1 MCNQKYTDREKGIWK
16 EMCTN
21 DEDDQNKHK
30 VISYFQKKGHG
41 QRFDIDGTVYI
52 PKEQDFTV
60 MYDAEKAFNLMIDRL
75 YIKKTIKG
83 KRCTLRKGVL
93 EEFERSSYDW
103 AALLH
108 YLRQAYEEGT
118 GKVVLSRK
126 EYAMLHKPKT
136 KKEKRDSRL
145 KRSIVQY

>member
-21 DEDDQNKHK
+21 DEGDQNKHK
-30 VISYFQKKGHG
+30 VISYFQKKSHG

-52 PKEQDFTV
+52 PKEHLPEIIL
-60 MYDAEKAFNLMIDRL
+60 DAEKCFAMISDRL
-75 YIKKTIKG
+75 YVKG
-83 KRCTLRKGVL
+83 KRKQLRKVMY
-93 EEFERSSYDW
+93 EEMEHNQYDW

-126 EYAMLHKPKT
+126 EYAMLQKPKT